1 MEHYAGLDI
10 SLEEASVCVMDGDG
24 LVLWRGTVAC
34 DGASIVAALRFRA
47 PSLKRVVLEAGLLS
61 NWLWHEIRRLGV
73 PVVCVDARHA
83 RAVLS
88 ARVMKTDAND
98 AESLA
103 QLARIGWYREVRVK
117 SEASQWLRSLLVARE
132 RLVRVRRD
140 LSNQIRSFL
149 RHYGLRLG
157 TVTSRRF
164 AARVRG
170 LAAGVPALQELVA
183 GLLAAR

>member
-1 MEHYAGLDI
+1 MSQLTDLDI
-10 SLEEASVCVMDGDG
+10 
-24 LVLWRGTVAC
+24 T
-34 DGASIVAALRFRA
+34 ALA
-47 PSLKRVVLEAGLLS
+47 PLIA
-61 NWLWHEIRRLGV
+61 RREV
-73 PVVCVDARHA
+73 SPVEV
-83 RAVLS
+83 
-88 ARVMKTDAND
+88 T
-98 AESLA
+98 EA

-183 GLLAAR
+183 GLLAVREAASTELAVLDRRVNELAREYAGC